1 MKNEFIRYLV
11 LLLLTSFMCHHCLMY
26 SKLLGVFG
34 LDLLEGRKI
43 CNISKLFSTKDVW
56 DMKVVV
62 LSAYRGT
69 VNSLLWI

>member
-1 MKNEFIRYLV
+1 
-11 LLLLTSFMCHHCLMY
+11 MY

-34 LDLLEGRKI
+34 LDLLEGRKM